1 MNSTELPLQTL
12 KCDLLNVRI
21 FENRQALGEDA
32 AELAGKTIR
41 DLLTGKS
48 SVNIIFASA
57 PSQNEFL
64 EALATEPGIDWSKV
78 NVFHMDEYIGLPGDA
93 RQAFGT
99 FLKHKIFDKLP
110 IGGIYYI
117 NGNAESVTEEC
128 ERYTALLNKYPTD
141 IVFMGIGENCHIAF
155 NDPHVADF
163 NDPVLIKEVSLDMK
177 SRQQQVNDKCF
188 DRLDEVPT
196 HALTLTIPALLKAET
211 VLCMVPGVNKAEAI
225 HHTLSDEITEVYP
238 STILRRH
245 PNATLFIDKDSSG
258 KLS

>member
-1 MNSTELPLQTL
+1 MNSAEIPVQTL
-12 KCDLLNVRI
+12 KNDLLNVRI

-32 AELAGKTIR
+32 AEFAGNTIR
-41 DLLTGKS
+41 QLLEKQS
-48 SVNIIFASA
+48 FVNIIFASA

-64 EALATEPGIDWSKV
+64 SALAVESDIDWSRV
-78 NVFHMDEYIGLPGDA
+78 NVFHMDEYIGLPSDA
-93 RQAFGT
+93 KQTFGN
-99 FLKHKIFDKLP
+99 FLKLKIFDQLP
-110 IGGIYYI
+110 LHGAFYI
-117 NGNAESVTEEC
+117 NGNASNVDEEC
-128 ERYTALLNKYPTD
+128 RRYTELLNTYPTD

-163 NDPVLIKEVSLDMK
+163 NDPVLIKKVGLDFK

-188 DRLDEVPT
+188 DTLDEVPT

-211 VLCMVPGVNKAEAI
+211 ILCMVPGVNKAEAI
-225 HHTLSDEITEVYP
+225 QHTLTDEITAVYP
-238 STILRRH
+238 STILRKH